1 MHKIAQPFKYITQSW
16 SIPRLLGREQHP
28 PHYMSIASRK
38 ISREQPRII
47 IFVIFFFVVVVA
59 YFKVYLED
67 DEGLVEA
74 CHAEAMRRC
83 PQLVGFRLDR
93 FDGSRCFMD
102 SFRQSH
108 DSGKA
113 KCCDIERK
121 GVHGSRSGQQISGS
135 SERGGESE
143 SEDPRE
149 WFVRLF
155 RTPFVLRFQV
165 PLNVSRT
172 KP

>member
-1 MHKIAQPFKYITQSW
+1 
-16 SIPRLLGREQHP
+16 
-28 PHYMSIASRK
+28 
-38 ISREQPRII
+38 
-47 IFVIFFFVVVVA
+47 
-59 YFKVYLED
+59 
-67 DEGLVEA
+67 
-74 CHAEAMRRC
+74 
-83 PQLVGFRLDR
+83 
-93 FDGSRCFMD
+93 MD